1 MLIAVVSSKGSP
13 GATTTSLALTL
24 AWPRPALLAEL
35 DPRGGDILWGYG
47 RGQNVGGAGC

>member
-1 MLIAVVSSKGSP
+1 MLIAVVSSKNSP